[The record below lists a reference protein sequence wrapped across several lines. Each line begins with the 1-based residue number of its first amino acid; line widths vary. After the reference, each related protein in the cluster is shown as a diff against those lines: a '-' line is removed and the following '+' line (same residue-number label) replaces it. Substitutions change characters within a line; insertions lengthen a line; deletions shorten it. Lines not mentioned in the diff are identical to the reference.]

1 MMLRS
6 AGDCKEQKHT
16 VRKQGDWR
24 MTMTNDHTRSRRN
37 MVLFGLIMGMFFSSL
52 EQTIVGTAMPTIIKD
67 LNGFAI
73 FAWVTTAYMI
83 CSTTVIP
90 LAGKLA
96 DLFGSRFIYL
106 IGWLIF
112 VVGSGLC
119 ATATTME
126 QLIIYRAIQGIGG
139 GMLMP
144 MSQTIIGMMFTPEQ
158 RAKWQGIFGA
168 IFGLSSVIG
177 PFFGGFIVDNI
188 SWHWIFLI
196 NVPFGLL
203 STALIFIGMKAV
215 DAPRDKTKKVSID
228 WLGIFTLI
236 PGIVLLLLGLSLNHD
251 KYAWTSATSIL
262 IFAGAL
268 LLFILFV
275 VVERRAEEPIIEMS
289 LFKSRVFNVS
299 VALGFLVG
307 LGMFGAIMFVPM
319 FMQGVLGVTPTQ
331 AGSTMTPMMIAL
343 IIASVIAG
351 RLVLRIPYRSVMA
364 AGMLIGSIGF
374 LLMSTMGVH
383 TTQLTAYSYMTVLG
397 FGIGLVMPIITI
409 VVQNAFPREK
419 LGTVTSATT
428 FFRSIGSTIGTTL
441 FNVIMNAVI
450 ATNIAKAKASADAM
464 TQTVLEKTGTDSN
477 TLYQMLI
484 NSDQIPLPEEAKTNL
499 LDTVKE
505 AWASSFST
513 VFLTGLGFI
522 VLGIFVSLLIGN
534 GRISRDGMNK
544 KSKRG
549 AEDKASMEGHSHPQA
564 SASNS

>member
-1 MMLRS
+1 
-6 AGDCKEQKHT
+6 
-16 VRKQGDWR
+16 
-24 MTMTNDHTRSRRN
+24 MTMTNDPTRSRRN

-67 LNGFAI
+67 LNGFSI

-83 CSTTVIP
+83 CSTAVIP

-203 STALIFIGMKAV
+203 STILIFIGMKSV
-215 DAPRDKTKKVSID
+215 DAPRDKSKKVAID

-251 KYAWTSATSIL
+251 KYGWTSATSIL
-262 IFAGAL
+262 TFAGAL
-268 LLFILFV
+268 LLFVLFV
-275 VVERRAEEPIIEMS
+275 FVERRAQEPIIEMS

-343 IIASVIAG
+343 IIASVLGG
-351 RLVLRIPYRSVMA
+351 RLVLRMPYRSVMA
-364 AGMLIGSIGF
+364 AGMLITSIGF

-383 TTQLTAYSYMTVLG
+383 TTQITAYSFMMVLG
-397 FGIGLVMPIITI
+397 FGMGLVMPIITI

-428 FFRSIGSTIGTTL
+428 FFRSIGSTIGATL

-464 TQTVLEKTGTDSN
+464 TQTVLDKTGTDSN

-484 NSDQIPLPEEAKTNL
+484 NSEQIPLPAEAKTNL

-505 AWASSFST
+505 AWSSSFST

-534 GRISRDGMNK
+534 GRISRDGMDK
-544 KSKRG
+544 KRRQG
-549 AEDKASMEGHSHPQA
+549 ADDESTVDGHSHPQA

>member
-1 MMLRS
+1 M
-6 AGDCKEQKHT
+6 AT
-16 VRKQGDWR
+16 VK
-24 MTMTNDHTRSRRN
+24 DHAASRRN

-83 CSTTVIP
+83 CSTAVIP

-106 IGWLIF
+106 TGWLIF

-119 ATATTME
+119 ATAVNME

-144 MSQTIIGMMFTPEQ
+144 MSQTIIGMMFSPQE
-158 RAKWQGIFGA
+158 RAKWQGVFGA

-177 PFFGGFIVDNI
+177 PFFGGFIVDHI

-203 STALIFIGMKAV
+203 STVLIFIGMKSI
-215 DAPRDKTKKVSID
+215 DEPRDRSKKISID

-236 PGIVLLLLGLSLNHD
+236 PGIVLLLLGLSLDHN
-251 KYAWTSATSIL
+251 KYAWDSPTSIL
-262 IFAGAL
+262 VFAGAL
-268 LLFILFV
+268 LLFVLFV
-275 VVERRAEEPIIEMS
+275 FIERRAAEPIIDMS
-289 LFKSRVFNVS
+289 LFKSRIFNVS

-343 IIASVIAG
+343 IIASILAG
-351 RLVLRIPYRSVMA
+351 QLVLRMRYRAVMA
-364 AGMLIGSIGF
+364 VGMVISAVGF
-374 LLMSTMGVH
+374 WLMSTMGVS
-383 TTQLTAYSYMTVLG
+383 TSTWTAYSFMVVLG
-397 FGIGLVMPIITI
+397 FGIGMVMPIITL
-409 VVQNAFPREK
+409 VVQNAFPREQ

-428 FFRSIGSTIGTTL
+428 FFRSIGSTIGATL
-441 FNVIMNAVI
+441 FNVIMNSVI
-450 ATNIAKAKASADAM
+450 ATNIANATASADPG
-464 TQTVLEKTGTDSN
+464 TQAVLSKTGTDSN
-477 TLYQMLI
+477 TLYQLLI
-484 NSDQIPLPEEAKTNL
+484 NSDLLKQLPEDLKVNVLNTIK
-499 LDTVKE
+499 D
-505 AWASSFST
+505 AWSASFST

-522 VLGIFVSLLIGN
+522 VVGIFVALLIGN
-534 GRISRDGMNK
+534 GRISREAMQ
-544 KSKRG
+544 KRKPG
-549 AEDKASMEGHSHPQA
+549 ESSDDTTTQPQA
-564 SASNS
+564 SSN

>member
-1 MMLRS
+1 M
-6 AGDCKEQKHT
+6 AT
-16 VRKQGDWR
+16 VK
-24 MTMTNDHTRSRRN
+24 DHAASRRN

-83 CSTTVIP
+83 CSTAVIP

-106 IGWLIF
+106 TGWLIF
-112 VVGSGLC
+112 VIGSGLC
-119 ATATTME
+119 ATAVNME

-144 MSQTIIGMMFTPEQ
+144 MSQTIIGMMFSPQE
-158 RAKWQGIFGA
+158 RAKWQGVFGA

-177 PFFGGFIVDNI
+177 PFFGGFIVDHI

-203 STALIFIGMKAV
+203 STVLIFIGMKSI
-215 DAPRDKTKKVSID
+215 DEPRDRSKKISID

-236 PGIVLLLLGLSLNHD
+236 PGIVLLLLGLSLDHN
-251 KYAWTSATSIL
+251 KYAWDSPTSIL
-262 IFAGAL
+262 VFAGAL
-268 LLFILFV
+268 LLFVLFV
-275 VVERRAEEPIIEMS
+275 FIERRAAEPIIDMS
-289 LFKSRVFNVS
+289 LFKSRIFNVS

-343 IIASVIAG
+343 IIASILAG
-351 RLVLRIPYRSVMA
+351 QLVLRMRYRAVMA
-364 AGMLIGSIGF
+364 VGMVISAVGF
-374 LLMSTMGVH
+374 WLMSTMGVS
-383 TTQLTAYSYMTVLG
+383 TSTWTAYSFMVVLG
-397 FGIGLVMPIITI
+397 FGIGMVMPIITL
-409 VVQNAFPREK
+409 VVQNAFPREQ

-428 FFRSIGSTIGTTL
+428 FFRSIGSTIGATL
-441 FNVIMNAVI
+441 FNVIMNSVI
-450 ATNIAKAKASADAM
+450 ATNIANATASADPG
-464 TQTVLEKTGTDSN
+464 TQAVLSKTGTDSN
-477 TLYQMLI
+477 TLYQLLI
-484 NSDQIPLPEEAKTNL
+484 NSDLLKQLPEDLKVNVLNTIK
-499 LDTVKE
+499 D
-505 AWASSFST
+505 AWSASFST

-522 VLGIFVSLLIGN
+522 VVGIFVALLIGN
-534 GRISRDGMNK
+534 GRISREAMQNRKPGESSD
-544 KSKRG
+544 
-549 AEDKASMEGHSHPQA
+549 DTTTQPQA
-564 SASNS
+564 SSN

>member
-1 MMLRS
+1 M
-6 AGDCKEQKHT
+6 AT
-16 VRKQGDWR
+16 VK
-24 MTMTNDHTRSRRN
+24 DHTASRRN

-83 CSTTVIP
+83 CSTAVIP

-106 IGWLIF
+106 TGWLIF
-112 VVGSGLC
+112 VIGSGLC
-119 ATATTME
+119 ATAVNME

-144 MSQTIIGMMFTPEQ
+144 MSQTIIGMMFSPQE
-158 RAKWQGIFGA
+158 RAKWQGVFGA

-177 PFFGGFIVDNI
+177 PFFGGFIVDHI

-203 STALIFIGMKAV
+203 STVLIFIGMKSI
-215 DAPRDKTKKVSID
+215 DEPRDRSKKISID

-236 PGIVLLLLGLSLNHD
+236 PGIVLLLLGLSLDHN
-251 KYAWTSATSIL
+251 KYAWDSPTSIL
-262 IFAGAL
+262 VFAGAL
-268 LLFILFV
+268 LLFVLFV
-275 VVERRAEEPIIEMS
+275 FIERRAAEPIIDMS
-289 LFKSRVFNVS
+289 LFKSRIFNVS

-343 IIASVIAG
+343 IIASILAG
-351 RLVLRIPYRSVMA
+351 QLVLRMRYRAVMA
-364 AGMLIGSIGF
+364 VGMVISAVGF
-374 LLMSTMGVH
+374 WLMSTMGVS
-383 TTQLTAYSYMTVLG
+383 TSTWTAYSFMVVLG
-397 FGIGLVMPIITI
+397 FGIGMVMPIITL
-409 VVQNAFPREK
+409 VVQNAFPREQ

-428 FFRSIGSTIGTTL
+428 FFRSIGSTIGATL
-441 FNVIMNAVI
+441 FNVIMNSVI
-450 ATNIAKAKASADAM
+450 ATNIANATASADPG
-464 TQTVLEKTGTDSN
+464 TQAVLSKTGTDSN
-477 TLYQMLI
+477 TLYQLLI
-484 NSDQIPLPEEAKTNL
+484 NSDLLKQLPEDLKVNVLNTIK
-499 LDTVKE
+499 D
-505 AWASSFST
+505 AWSASFST

-522 VLGIFVSLLIGN
+522 VVGIFVALLIGN
-534 GRISRDGMNK
+534 GRISREAMQNRKPGESSD
-544 KSKRG
+544 
-549 AEDKASMEGHSHPQA
+549 DTTTQPQA
-564 SASNS
+564 SSN

>member
-1 MMLRS
+1 
-6 AGDCKEQKHT
+6 
-16 VRKQGDWR
+16 
-24 MTMTNDHTRSRRN
+24 MTMTNDPTRSRRN

-67 LNGFAI
+67 LNGFSI

-203 STALIFIGMKAV
+203 STILIFIGMKSV
-215 DAPRDKTKKVSID
+215 DAPRDKSKKVAID

-251 KYAWTSATSIL
+251 KYGWTSATSIL
-262 IFAGAL
+262 IFTGAL
-268 LLFILFV
+268 LLFVLFV
-275 VVERRAEEPIIEMS
+275 FVERRAQEPIIEMS

-299 VALGFLVG
+299 VTLGFLVG

-343 IIASVIAG
+343 IIASVLGG
-351 RLVLRIPYRSVMA
+351 RLVLRMPYRSVMA
-364 AGMLIGSIGF
+364 AGMLITSIGF

-383 TTQLTAYSYMTVLG
+383 TTQITAYSFMMVLG
-397 FGIGLVMPIITI
+397 FGMGLVMPIITI

-428 FFRSIGSTIGTTL
+428 FFRSIGSTIGATL

-464 TQTVLEKTGTDSN
+464 TQTVLDKTGTDSN

-484 NSDQIPLPEEAKTNL
+484 NSEQIPLPAEAKTNL

-505 AWASSFST
+505 AWSSSFST

-534 GRISRDGMNK
+534 GRISRDGMDK
-544 KSKRG
+544 KRKRG
-549 AEDKASMEGHSHPQA
+549 ADDESAMDGHSHPQA

>member
-1 MMLRS
+1 M
-6 AGDCKEQKHT
+6 AT
-16 VRKQGDWR
+16 VK
-24 MTMTNDHTRSRRN
+24 DHAASRRN

-83 CSTTVIP
+83 CSTAVIP

-106 IGWLIF
+106 TGWLIF
-112 VVGSGLC
+112 VIGSGLC
-119 ATATTME
+119 ATAVNME

-144 MSQTIIGMMFTPEQ
+144 MSQTIIGMMFSPQE
-158 RAKWQGIFGA
+158 RAKWQGVFGA

-177 PFFGGFIVDNI
+177 PFFGGFIVDHI

-203 STALIFIGMKAV
+203 STVLIFIGMKSI
-215 DAPRDKTKKVSID
+215 DEPRDRSKKISID

-236 PGIVLLLLGLSLNHD
+236 PGIVLLLLGLSLDHN
-251 KYAWTSATSIL
+251 KYAWDSPTSIL
-262 IFAGAL
+262 VFAGAL
-268 LLFILFV
+268 LLFVLFV
-275 VVERRAEEPIIEMS
+275 FIERRAAEPIIDMS
-289 LFKSRVFNVS
+289 LFKSRIFNVS

-343 IIASVIAG
+343 IIASILAG
-351 RLVLRIPYRSVMA
+351 QLVLRMRYRAVMA
-364 AGMLIGSIGF
+364 VGMVISAVGF
-374 LLMSTMGVH
+374 WLMSTMGVS
-383 TTQLTAYSYMTVLG
+383 TSTWTAYSFMVVLG
-397 FGIGLVMPIITI
+397 FGIGMVMPIITL
-409 VVQNAFPREK
+409 VVQNAFPREQ

-428 FFRSIGSTIGTTL
+428 FFRSIGSTIGATL
-441 FNVIMNAVI
+441 FNVIMNSVI
-450 ATNIAKAKASADAM
+450 ATNIANATASADPG
-464 TQTVLEKTGTDSN
+464 TQAVLSKTGTDSN
-477 TLYQMLI
+477 TLYQLLI
-484 NSDQIPLPEEAKTNL
+484 NSDLLKQLPEDLKVNVLNTIK
-499 LDTVKE
+499 D
-505 AWASSFST
+505 AWSASFST

-522 VLGIFVSLLIGN
+522 VVGIFVALLIGN
-534 GRISRDGMNK
+534 GRISREAMQ
-544 KSKRG
+544 KRKPD
-549 AEDKASMEGHSHPQA
+549 ESSDDTMTQQQA
-564 SASNS
+564 SSN

>member
-1 MMLRS
+1 M
-6 AGDCKEQKHT
+6 AT
-16 VRKQGDWR
+16 VK
-24 MTMTNDHTRSRRN
+24 DHAASRRN

-83 CSTTVIP
+83 CSTAVIP

-106 IGWLIF
+106 TGWLIF
-112 VVGSGLC
+112 VIGSGLC
-119 ATATTME
+119 ATAVNME

-144 MSQTIIGMMFTPEQ
+144 MSQTIIGMMFSPQE
-158 RAKWQGIFGA
+158 RAKWQGVFGA

-177 PFFGGFIVDNI
+177 PFFGGFIVDHI

-203 STALIFIGMKAV
+203 STVLIFIGMKSI
-215 DAPRDKTKKVSID
+215 DEPRDRSKKISID

-236 PGIVLLLLGLSLNHD
+236 PGIVLLLLGLSLDHN
-251 KYAWTSATSIL
+251 KYAWDSPTSIL
-262 IFAGAL
+262 VFAGAL
-268 LLFILFV
+268 LLFVLFV
-275 VVERRAEEPIIEMS
+275 FIERRAAEPIIDMS
-289 LFKSRVFNVS
+289 LFKSRIFNVS

-343 IIASVIAG
+343 IIASILAG
-351 RLVLRIPYRSVMA
+351 QLVLRMRYRAVMA
-364 AGMLIGSIGF
+364 VGMVISAVGF
-374 LLMSTMGVH
+374 WLMSTMGVS
-383 TTQLTAYSYMTVLG
+383 TSTWTAYSFMVVLG
-397 FGIGLVMPIITI
+397 FGIGMVMPIITL
-409 VVQNAFPREK
+409 VVQNAFPREQ

-428 FFRSIGSTIGTTL
+428 FFRSIGSTIGATL
-441 FNVIMNAVI
+441 FNVIMNSVI
-450 ATNIAKAKASADAM
+450 ATNIANATASADPG
-464 TQTVLEKTGTDSN
+464 TQAVLSKTGTDSN
-477 TLYQMLI
+477 TLYQLLI
-484 NSDQIPLPEEAKTNL
+484 NSDLLKQLPEDLKVNVLNTIK
-499 LDTVKE
+499 D
-505 AWASSFST
+505 AWSASFST

-522 VLGIFVSLLIGN
+522 VVGIFVALLIGN
-534 GRISRDGMNK
+534 GRISREAMQ
-544 KSKRG
+544 KRKPG
-549 AEDKASMEGHSHPQA
+549 ESSDDTMTQPQA
-564 SASNS
+564 SSN

>member
-1 MMLRS
+1 M
-6 AGDCKEQKHT
+6 AT
-16 VRKQGDWR
+16 VK
-24 MTMTNDHTRSRRN
+24 DHAASRRN

-83 CSTTVIP
+83 CSTAVIP

-106 IGWLIF
+106 TGWLIF
-112 VVGSGLC
+112 VIGSGLC
-119 ATATTME
+119 ATAVNME

-144 MSQTIIGMMFTPEQ
+144 MSQTIIGMMFSPQE
-158 RAKWQGIFGA
+158 RAKWQGVFGA

-177 PFFGGFIVDNI
+177 PFFGGFIVDHI

-203 STALIFIGMKAV
+203 STVLIFIGMKSI
-215 DAPRDKTKKVSID
+215 DEPRDRSKKISID

-236 PGIVLLLLGLSLNHD
+236 PGIVLLLLGLSLDHN
-251 KYAWTSATSIL
+251 KYAWDSPTSIL
-262 IFAGAL
+262 VFASAL
-268 LLFILFV
+268 LLFVLFV
-275 VVERRAEEPIIEMS
+275 FIERRAAEPIIDMS
-289 LFKSRVFNVS
+289 LFKSRIFNVS

-343 IIASVIAG
+343 IIASILAG
-351 RLVLRIPYRSVMA
+351 QLVLRMRYRAVMA
-364 AGMLIGSIGF
+364 VGMVISAVGF
-374 LLMSTMGVH
+374 WLMSTMGVS
-383 TTQLTAYSYMTVLG
+383 TSTWTAYSFMVVLG
-397 FGIGLVMPIITI
+397 FGIGMVMPIITL
-409 VVQNAFPREK
+409 VVQNAFPREQ

-428 FFRSIGSTIGTTL
+428 FFRSIGSTIGATL
-441 FNVIMNAVI
+441 FNVIMNSVI
-450 ATNIAKAKASADAM
+450 ATNIANATASADPG
-464 TQTVLEKTGTDSN
+464 TQAVLSKTGTDSN
-477 TLYQMLI
+477 TLYQLLI
-484 NSDQIPLPEEAKTNL
+484 NSDLLKQLPEDLKVNVLNTIK
-499 LDTVKE
+499 D
-505 AWASSFST
+505 AWSASFST

-522 VLGIFVSLLIGN
+522 VVGIFVALLIGN
-534 GRISRDGMNK
+534 GRISREAMQNRKPGESSD
-544 KSKRG
+544 
-549 AEDKASMEGHSHPQA
+549 DTTTQPQA
-564 SASNS
+564 SSN

>member
-1 MMLRS
+1 M
-6 AGDCKEQKHT
+6 AT
-16 VRKQGDWR
+16 VK
-24 MTMTNDHTRSRRN
+24 DHAASRRN

-83 CSTTVIP
+83 CSTAVIP

-106 IGWLIF
+106 TGWLIF

-119 ATATTME
+119 ATAVNME

-144 MSQTIIGMMFTPEQ
+144 MSQTIIGMMFSPQE
-158 RAKWQGIFGA
+158 RAKWQGVFGA

-177 PFFGGFIVDNI
+177 PFFGGFIVDHI

-203 STALIFIGMKAV
+203 STVLIFIGMKSL
-215 DAPRDKTKKVSID
+215 DEPRDKSKKISID

-236 PGIVLLLLGLSLNHD
+236 PGIVLLLLGLSLDHD
-251 KYAWTSATSIL
+251 KYAWDSPTSIL
-262 IFAGAL
+262 VFAGAL
-268 LLFILFV
+268 LLFVLFV
-275 VVERRAEEPIIEMS
+275 FIERRAAEPIIDMS
-289 LFKSRVFNVS
+289 LFKSRIFNVS

-343 IIASVIAG
+343 IIASILAG
-351 RLVLRIPYRSVMA
+351 QLVLRMRYRVVMA
-364 AGMLIGSIGF
+364 TGMVISAVGF
-374 LLMSTMGVH
+374 YLMSTMGVS
-383 TTQLTAYSYMTVLG
+383 TSTWMAYSFMVVLG
-397 FGIGLVMPIITI
+397 FGIGMVMPIITL
-409 VVQNAFPREK
+409 VVQNAFPREQ

-428 FFRSIGSTIGTTL
+428 FFRSIGSTIGATL
-441 FNVIMNAVI
+441 FNVIMNSVI
-450 ATNIAKAKASADAM
+450 ATNIADATAKADPG
-464 TQTVLEKTGTDSN
+464 TQAVLSKTGTDSN

-484 NSDQIPLPEEAKTNL
+484 NSDMLKLPEDLKLNVLNTIK
-499 LDTVKE
+499 D
-505 AWASSFST
+505 AWSSSFST

-522 VLGIFVSLLIGN
+522 VFGIFVALLIGN
-534 GRISRDGMNK
+534 GRISREAMQ
-544 KSKRG
+544 KRKPG
-549 AEDKASMEGHSHPQA
+549 STGEGSDDTLSAQPQA
-564 SASNS
+564 SSN